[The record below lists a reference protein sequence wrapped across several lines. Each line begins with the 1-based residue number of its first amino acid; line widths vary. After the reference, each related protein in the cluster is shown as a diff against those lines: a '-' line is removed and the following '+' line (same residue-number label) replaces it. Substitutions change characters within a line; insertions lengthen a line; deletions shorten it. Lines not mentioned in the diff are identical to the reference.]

1 MTMEAGLRYFDVL
14 CHNDFEGVRKTTN
27 ISITTVG
34 VQAEIRSQ
42 HPLNTRT
49 VQEHCRLSHLNRKS
63 LPLQSIP

>member
-1 MTMEAGLRYFDVL
+1 MTMEAGLRYFY
-14 CHNDFEGVRKTTN
+14 FEGARKTTK

-42 HPLNTRT
+42 HLSNTRT